1 MANSEETPL
10 PSTAVETHPPALPEA
25 SSAGKPSVQG
35 QETEQASRQ
44 PTQELTA
51 QEKDVA
57 VQGREYIHTWPT
69 QLEQQVR
76 EKPLQSV
83 LMATGIGLLLG
94 LLWRR

>member
-1 MANSEETPL
+1 MANSEETPQ
-10 PSTAVETHPPALPEA
+10 PSTAPETHPPALQEA

-35 QETEQASRQ
+35 QEREQESRQ
-44 PTQELTA
+44 SVQELTA

-57 VQGREYIHTWPT
+57 VQGRESIRIWPP

-76 EKPLQSV
+76 EKPLQSL
-83 LMATGIGLLLG
+83 LMAAGIGLLLS

>member
-1 MANSEETPL
+1 MANSEETPQ
-10 PSTAVETHPPALPEA
+10 PSTAPETNPPALQET

-44 PTQELTA
+44 AGQELTA
-51 QEKDVA
+51 QAKDVA
-57 VQGREYIHTWPT
+57 VQGREYIRTWPT